1 MEHISETCAHLE
13 KNIITMPPLIDLNPN
28 DLTSIYSTL
37 LHAIDLAFKMNIP
50 TPSITFDHALWVKA
64 IVIMQPKKLK
74 IDMRLRGGFH
84 CLMSFIGSIG
94 MCTEGSALKKLL
106 LHVYSGKNVSLMMSG
121 KAISRVLREL
131 Y

>member
-1 MEHISETCAHLE
+1 
-13 KNIITMPPLIDLNPN
+13 
-28 DLTSIYSTL
+28 
-37 LHAIDLAFKMNIP
+37 
-50 TPSITFDHALWVKA
+50 
-64 IVIMQPKKLK
+64 
-74 IDMRLRGGFH
+74 
-84 CLMSFIGSIG
+84 